1 MPSCQAIRLDG
12 QLGSYPVR
20 FLDTIARL
28 SKCLKLKRERVNALK
43 DLVSLPSCLSK
54 LQLSYI
60 AFVPV
65 TYTQNALGE
74 RRKSFG
80 EHINEDF
87 QRKYAA
93 TVLDL
98 SQINRDLNEHLKS
111 VREFTQEFS
120 GGDGGESAAGPTI
133 SLPNMVRESC
143 QEDAYDLVNRI
154 NSAPAPMAAEAAAS
168 AAAGQNVSIYF
179 LLFFSFLTSLFLLLA
194 GRRGG
199 GCGLRGE
206 NGIRGKPQDPCPDLL
221 PDCAYA
227 AGQAAGRRRWSGQG
241 RLRRHG
247 RRRRRRGPGSCRTA
261 GTFVVESKHFVFCGC
276 FTVSQSF
283 KQALQ
288 DSIREIK
295 LNIRQENVSRFEN
308 CVEAHLQH
316 IQAGLSQM
324 GSLRAFFAAGQ
335 QQQQQQQPVVVPKTE
350 RNYD

>member
-1 MPSCQAIRLDG
+1 M
-12 QLGSYPVR
+12 
-20 FLDTIARL
+20 
-28 SKCLKLKRERVNALK
+28 
-43 DLVSLPSCLSK
+43 
-54 LQLSYI
+54 SYI

-168 AAAGQNVSIYF
+168 AAAGQNVSIYI
-179 LLFFSFLTSLFLLLA
+179 LLFFSFLTSLFLLFA

-199 GCGLRGE
+199 WCGLRGE
-206 NGIRGKPQDPCPDLL
+206 NGIR
-221 PDCAYA
+221 
-227 AGQAAGRRRWSGQG
+227 
-241 RLRRHG
+241 
-247 RRRRRRGPGSCRTA
+247 
-261 GTFVVESKHFVFCGC
+261 
-276 FTVSQSF
+276 
-283 KQALQ
+283 
-288 DSIREIK
+288 
-295 LNIRQENVSRFEN
+295 
-308 CVEAHLQH
+308 
-316 IQAGLSQM
+316 
-324 GSLRAFFAAGQ
+324 
-335 QQQQQQQPVVVPKTE
+335 
-350 RNYD
+350 